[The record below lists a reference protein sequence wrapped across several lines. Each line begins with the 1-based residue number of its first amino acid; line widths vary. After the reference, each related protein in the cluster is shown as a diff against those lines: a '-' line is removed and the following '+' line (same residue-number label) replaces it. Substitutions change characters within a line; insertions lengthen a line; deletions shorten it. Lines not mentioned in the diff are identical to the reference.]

1 MLQIEV
7 LENEGDRL
15 KSFKSPGILKSCK
28 KRYSVKAMAIN
39 RRCAGCRR
47 VLFEM
52 MLSVYVLVNVP
63 PLSGG
68 LLARLSVW
76 SEVQTCI

>member
-1 MLQIEV
+1 
-7 LENEGDRL
+7 
-15 KSFKSPGILKSCK
+15 
-28 KRYSVKAMAIN
+28 VKAMAIN
-39 RRCAGCRR
+39 RRCTGCRR

-76 SEVQTCI
+76 SEVQTCIWPS